1 MFSSTNTKR
10 RNETAQIRKEMWG
23 EMNNHDISEGGSDL
37 FKRAKA
43 QELGQR
49 RMVQTSF
56 VSSFPSAGGAAELTG
71 TYSNEDGSYAASA
84 AAKKNPFATVSL
96 ISETKAPMATSPS
109 SSLDLQI
116 DDTSMKRVK
125 DAQSLLKAIDQGLMS
140 IFCDPFSPA
149 IIPTPSTKWA
159 GTSAS
164 ETKSIA
170 PVQATSAF
178 TGFTFQTSS
187 NINYR
192 DTTKQAPQV
201 NSSSSSNQGFTFFPT
216 ASTSSKTNSET
227 KALGESRSVPEEANE
242 DEEEGFPKDEPEKA
256 LPESNEQEDTLYETR
271 VKHYKFL
278 PSKKEWKD
286 FGTGVLR
293 VMQEKGNDDHRQ
305 KKRMVLRN
313 EIIGS
318 VLLNVA
324 IVKGMQFTMEPQHK
338 ANTGCIRFVNP
349 ADEEAIMLKVR
360 GIDALEKFHTL
371 LTQLAK

>member
-1 MFSSTNTKR
+1 
-10 RNETAQIRKEMWG
+10 
-23 EMNNHDISEGGSDL
+23 MNNHENSEGGSDL

-71 TYSNEDGSYAASA
+71 DFSNKDGSYVASV
-84 AAKKNPFATVSL
+84 AAKKNPFATISL
-96 ISETKAPMATSPS
+96 IAETKAPMTTSPS
-109 SSLDLQI
+109 SSLDVQI
-116 DDTSMKRVK
+116 DDASMKQVK
-125 DAQSLLKAIDQGLMS
+125 DAQSLLRATGQGLMS
-140 IFCDPFSPA
+140 IFFDPFSPA
-149 IIPTPSTKWA
+149 IIPAISTKLA

-164 ETKSIA
+164 ESKSIA

-178 TGFTFQTSS
+178 TGFTFQPPS

-192 DTTKQAPQV
+192 DTTKQAPQI

-216 ASTSSKTNSET
+216 ASTSSKTNSEII
-227 KALGESRSVPEEANE
+227 ALGESRFVPEEANE
-242 DEEEGFPKDEPEKA
+242 DEEEGSPKDEPEKA
-256 LPESNEQEDTLYETR
+256 LRESNEQEDTLYETR

-293 VMQEKGNDDHRQ
+293 VMQEKGNDDDQRQ
-305 KKRMVLRN
+305 RKRMVLRN
-313 EIIGS
+313 EVIGS

-324 IVKGMQFTMEPQHK
+324 IVKGMKFSMEPQLK

-360 GIDALEKFHTL
+360 GIDTLEKFHSL

>member
-10 RNETAQIRKEMWG
+10 RNETAQIRKEMWD

-227 KALGESRSVPEEANE
+227 KALGSIKLDYQQFGLDSSLFKVKQLAILAQTVAVEDVAKNSLSKVRWNATFSLIKAIVSRRFLSAEFY
-242 DEEEGFPKDEPEKA
+242 DLMEKLLELDDSA
-256 LPESNEQEDTLYETR
+256 TR
-271 VKHYKFL
+271 VSY
-278 PSKKEWKD
+278 
-286 FGTGVLR
+286 
-293 VMQEKGNDDHRQ
+293 
-305 KKRMVLRN
+305 
-313 EIIGS
+313 
-318 VLLNVA
+318 
-324 IVKGMQFTMEPQHK
+324 
-338 ANTGCIRFVNP
+338 
-349 ADEEAIMLKVR
+349 
-360 GIDALEKFHTL
+360 
-371 LTQLAK
+371 